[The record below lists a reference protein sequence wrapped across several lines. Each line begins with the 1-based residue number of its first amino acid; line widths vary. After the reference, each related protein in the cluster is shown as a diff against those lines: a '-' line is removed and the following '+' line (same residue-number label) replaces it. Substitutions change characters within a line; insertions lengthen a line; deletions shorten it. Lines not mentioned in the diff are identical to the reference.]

1 MTVLAWIAALAMLS
15 ATAGCGGERAG
26 GGHPDAA
33 PSNAPAAPADSLAL
47 RTRAGVEI
55 WFTAARTARDS
66 AGRPCIERVM
76 EIRGAGKSIPIP
88 LLYTG
93 EPPRV
98 VDDST
103 IEADLWL
110 NCHRGNRYR
119 VNLRTGQPVR
129 AR

>member
-1 MTVLAWIAALAMLS
+1 MTVSVWVARLAMLS
-15 ATAGCGGERAG
+15 ATASCGRDRPGDRYAD
-26 GGHPDAA
+26 PA
-33 PSNAPAAPADSLAL
+33 PSDAPAAVADSLAL
-47 RTRAGVEI
+47 RTRSGAEV
-55 WFTAARTARDS
+55 WFTAARAARDS
-66 AGRPCIERVM
+66 GGRPCIERVM
-76 EIRGAGKSIPIP
+76 EIRGAGKPIPIP

-93 EPPRV
+93 EPPHI

-103 IEADLWL
+103 VEAYLWL

>member
-1 MTVLAWIAALAMLS
+1 MTVLAWMTGLAMLS
-15 ATAGCGGERAG
+15 ATASCGRERAG
-26 GGHPDAA
+26 DSHADAA
-33 PSNAPAAPADSLAL
+33 PANAPAAPADSLAL
-47 RTRAGVEI
+47 RTRSGVEI
-55 WFTAARTARDS
+55 WFTAARPARDS

-76 EIRGAGKSIPIP
+76 EIRGAGKPIPIP

-93 EPPRV
+93 EPPRI

-103 IEADLWL
+103 IEADIWL